1 MKDGRTSLDYSPVA
15 PCLSR
20 SLIFPASKEFPHWD
34 DLSQELHQRSRL
46 CPRLLCLGDLIQPA
60 LSTSFSVAFVSR
72 LTLKAQQYDTIT
84 NQWETVCPL
93 PKPVHSAAA
102 TVCGGKVYVF
112 GGVNEAGRSAGVL
125 QSYVPQTNSWSFIES
140 PMIDNKYAPAVSLNG
155 FIFILGGAYARATTI
170 YDPDKG
176 NIKAGPNMNHSR
188 QFCSAVV
195 LDGKI
200 YATGGIVS
208 SEGPALGNMET
219 FDPSTNAWTL
229 LQSLPCPL
237 FRHGCVVIKKYIQS
251 G

>member
-1 MKDGRTSLDYSPVA
+1 CRTALSSRGRRWSRWEVELLGPWLPWLRRQTALFLSPVTDEG
-15 PCLSR
+15 CLSVV
-20 SLIFPASKEFPHWD
+20 AENGED
-34 DLSQELHQRSRL
+34 GGGGGSR
-46 CPRLLCLGDLIQPA
+46 P
-60 LSTSFSVAFVSR
+60 
-72 LTLKAQQYDTIT
+72 
-84 NQWETVCPL
+84 N
-93 PKPVHSAAA
+93 
-102 TVCGGKVYVF
+102 
-112 GGVNEAGRSAGVL
+112 
-125 QSYVPQTNSWSFIES
+125 
-140 PMIDNKYAPAVSLNG
+140 NKYAPAVSLNG

-188 QFCSAVV
+188 QFCSAVI

-219 FDPSTNAWTL
+219 FDPCSNTWTL

>member
-1 MKDGRTSLDYSPVA
+1 M
-15 PCLSR
+15 
-20 SLIFPASKEFPHWD
+20 
-34 DLSQELHQRSRL
+34 
-46 CPRLLCLGDLIQPA
+46 
-60 LSTSFSVAFVSR
+60 
-72 LTLKAQQYDTIT
+72 
-84 NQWETVCPL
+84 
-93 PKPVHSAAA
+93 
-102 TVCGGKVYVF
+102 
-112 GGVNEAGRSAGVL
+112 
-125 QSYVPQTNSWSFIES
+125 
-140 PMIDNKYAPAVSLNG
+140 SLNG

-188 QFCSAVV
+188 QFCSAAI

-219 FDPSTNAWTL
+219 FDPCTNTWTL
-229 LQSLPCPL
+229 LQNLPCPL